1 MAGISF
7 PPDRIHSLTVCGRPK
22 SEVLEQLQD
31 AHPGSQCHFVEDKM
45 STLEKVCAA
54 GGLAE
59 WQLYLADW
67 GYNTAR
73 ERQRAESNDRIR
85 VIDRRQFE
93 ELCGVSAAAA
103 APPRAA

>member
-22 SEVLEQLQD
+22 SEVLEQLQV

-54 GGLAE
+54 GGLAD

-103 APPRAA
+103 APRAA